1 MNNYYIPIIGTI
13 SSGKSTF
20 FNSLLGVDLLQVGTL
35 TTTKFVCLIK
45 NSNRTSFYHVVPQ
58 REKNTIIFL
67 KEGEEFEDK
76 NVIKSKIE
84 EINKDLSN
92 KKIDKNNVFYILEM
106 PIRITEYNKLF
117 EKCYFMD
124 IPGLNESNN
133 SYIEIVFS
141 LFHTDEILFEIII
154 FDSQSFNSDSNLNIF
169 KQLENKKC
177 LKKEKNMYILNKI
190 DLCKDD
196 EKTVINKFKQYFYK
210 TYEDD
215 KNKDKLKINIY
226 KNYILPINSLLL
238 GSEIKAENDYASF
251 LILELFNYID
261 FKKNNEVGD
270 LF

>member
-1 MNNYYIPIIGTI
+1 MCDYYIPIIGTI
-13 SSGKSTF
+13 SAGKTTF
-20 FNSLLGVDLLQVGTL
+20 LNSLLGFDLLQVGSI

-45 NSNRTSFYHVVPQ
+45 NSSKTSFYHVIPR
-58 REKNTIIFL
+58 REKNDIIFP
-67 KEGEEFEDK
+67 KEGEEIEDEK
-76 NVIKSKIE
+76 EIKIKIE
-84 EINKDLSN
+84 KINKDLSN
-92 KKIDKNNVFYILEM
+92 KKLDKNNIFYILET
-106 PIRITEYNKLF
+106 PIKITEYNKLF

-141 LFHTDEILFEIII
+141 LFHTEEILFEIII

-177 LKKEKNMYILNKI
+177 LKKEKNIYILNKI
-190 DLCKDD
+190 DLCDD
-196 EKTVINKFKQYFYK
+196 NEKIVINKFKQYFYK

-226 KNYILPINSLLL
+226 KNYFLPINSLLL
-238 GSEIKAENDYASF
+238 GSEIKAENDYTSF